1 MGLSQTAWVLIAF
14 ILFFVLV
21 GKKLWSSLTANLD
34 QRKKMIENELNEAKK
49 LREEAQAE
57 LNASLKKQKEINK
70 QVLDIINDAKS
81 TAKQIEADALKKS
94 DIIIKRKEEQAKQKI
109 NNAQVEAINNIKN
122 ISAELSV
129 KSAKVYIQNELDSKI
144 QKALYSD
151 SKQKLKEKM
160 TQIWNL
166 G

>member
-21 GKKLWSSLTANLD
+21 GKKLWSALTTNLD
-34 QRKKMIENELNEAKK
+34 QRRKMIEKELNEAKK

-109 NNAQVEAINNIKN
+109 NNAQIEAINNIKN

-151 SKQKLKEKM
+151 SKQKLKEK
-160 TQIWNL
+160 L
-166 G
+166 

>member
-1 MGLSQTAWVLIAF
+1 MGLSQTAWVSIAF

-21 GKKLWSSLTANLD
+21 GKKLWSALTTNLD

-109 NNAQVEAINNIKN
+109 NNAQVEALNNIKN

-151 SKQKLKEKM
+151 SKQKLKEK
-160 TQIWNL
+160 L
-166 G
+166 

>member
-21 GKKLWSSLTANLD
+21 GKKLWSALTTNLD

-49 LREEAQAE
+49 LREEAQTE

-81 TAKQIEADALKKS
+81 IARKIEADALKKS

-109 NNAQVEAINNIKN
+109 NNAQIEAINSIKN

-129 KSAKVYIQNELDSKI
+129 KSAKIYIQNELDSKL

-151 SKQKLKEKM
+151 SKQKLKEK
-160 TQIWNL
+160 L
-166 G
+166 

>member
-21 GKKLWSSLTANLD
+21 GKKLWSAITTNLD

-81 TAKQIEADALKKS
+81 TAKQIEADAIKKS

-109 NNAQVEAINNIKN
+109 NNAQIEAINNIKN

-151 SKQKLKEKM
+151 SKQKLKEK
-160 TQIWNL
+160 L
-166 G
+166 

>member
-21 GKKLWSSLTANLD
+21 GKKLWSTLTTNLD
-34 QRKKMIENELNEAKK
+34 QRKKKIENELNEAKK

-70 QVLDIINDAKS
+70 QVLDIINDARS
-81 TAKQIEADALKKS
+81 TAKQIEADALQKS

-109 NNAQVEAINNIKN
+109 NNAQIEAINNIKN

-151 SKQKLKEKM
+151 SKQKLKEK
-160 TQIWNL
+160 L
-166 G
+166 

>member
-21 GKKLWSSLTANLD
+21 GKKLWSALTTNLD

-109 NNAQVEAINNIKN
+109 NNAQIEALNSIKN

-129 KSAKVYIQNELDSKI
+129 KCAETYIQNEIDSKI
-144 QKALYSD
+144 QKSLYLE
-151 SKQKLKEKM
+151 SKENLKEK
-160 TQIWNL
+160 L
-166 G
+166 

>member
-21 GKKLWSSLTANLD
+21 GKKLWSALTTNLD

-109 NNAQVEAINNIKN
+109 NNAQVEALNNIKN

-151 SKQKLKEKM
+151 SKEKLKEK
-160 TQIWNL
+160 L
-166 G
+166 

>member
-1 MGLSQTAWVLIAF
+1 MGLSQTTWVLIAF

-21 GKKLWSSLTANLD
+21 GKKLWSALTTNLD

-109 NNAQVEAINNIKN
+109 NNAKVEALNNIKN

-151 SKQKLKEKM
+151 SKQKLKEK
-160 TQIWNL
+160 L
-166 G
+166 

>member
-21 GKKLWSSLTANLD
+21 GKKLWSALTTNLD

-94 DIIIKRKEEQAKQKI
+94 DVIIKRKEEQAKQKI
-109 NNAQVEAINNIKN
+109 NNAQIEALNNIKN

-151 SKQKLKEKM
+151 SKQKLKEK
-160 TQIWNL
+160 L
-166 G
+166 

>member
-14 ILFFVLV
+14 ILFFILV
-21 GKKLWSSLTANLD
+21 GKKLWSALTTNLD

-109 NNAQVEAINNIKN
+109 NNAQVEALNNIKN

-151 SKQKLKEKM
+151 SKQILKEK
-160 TQIWNL
+160 L
-166 G
+166 

>member
-21 GKKLWSSLTANLD
+21 GKKLWTALTTNLD

-109 NNAQVEAINNIKN
+109 NNAQVEALNNIKN

-151 SKQKLKEKM
+151 SKQRLKEK
-160 TQIWNL
+160 L
-166 G
+166 

>member
-21 GKKLWSSLTANLD
+21 GKKLWSAITTNLD

-49 LREEAQAE
+49 LREEAQTE
-57 LNASLKKQKEINK
+57 LNASLKKQKEINQ

-81 TAKQIEADALKKS
+81 AAKQIEADALKKS
-94 DIIIKRKEEQAKQKI
+94 DIIIKRKEEQARQKI
-109 NNAQVEAINNIKN
+109 NNAQIEALNNIKN

-129 KSAKVYIQNELDSKI
+129 KSAKVYIQNELDSNI
-144 QKALYSD
+144 QKAIYSD
-151 SKQKLKEKM
+151 SKQKLKEK
-160 TQIWNL
+160 L
-166 G
+166 

>member
-21 GKKLWSSLTANLD
+21 GKKLWSALTTNLD

-109 NNAQVEAINNIKN
+109 NNAQIEALNNIKN

-151 SKQKLKEKM
+151 SKLKLKEK
-160 TQIWNL
+160 L
-166 G
+166 

>member
-21 GKKLWSSLTANLD
+21 GKKLWSALTTNLD

-109 NNAQVEAINNIKN
+109 NNAQVEALNNIKN

-129 KSAKVYIQNELDSKI
+129 KSAKLYIQNELNSKI

-151 SKQKLKEKM
+151 SKQKLKEK
-160 TQIWNL
+160 L
-166 G
+166 

>member
-21 GKKLWSSLTANLD
+21 GKKLWSALTTNLD

-81 TAKQIEADALKKS
+81 TAKQIEADAIKKS

-109 NNAQVEAINNIKN
+109 NNAQIEALNNIKN

-151 SKQKLKEKM
+151 SKQKLKEK
-160 TQIWNL
+160 L
-166 G
+166 

>member
-14 ILFFVLV
+14 ILFFILV
-21 GKKLWSSLTANLD
+21 GKKLWSALTNSLD
-34 QRKKMIENELNEAKK
+34 ERKKMIESELNEAKK

-70 QVLDIINDAKS
+70 QILGIIDNAKN

-94 DIIIKRKEEQAKQKI
+94 EIIIKRKEEQAKQKI
-109 NNAQVEAINNIKN
+109 NNAQIDAINSIKD

-129 KSAKVYIQNELDSKI
+129 KSAKLYIQNQLDSNI
-144 QKALYSD
+144 QKTLYSE
-151 SKQKLKEKM
+151 SKEKLKEK
-160 TQIWNL
+160 L
-166 G
+166 

>member
-21 GKKLWSSLTANLD
+21 GKKLWSALTTNLD

-57 LNASLKKQKEINK
+57 LNTSLKKQKEINK

-94 DIIIKRKEEQAKQKI
+94 NIIIKRKEEQAKQKI
-109 NNAQVEAINNIKN
+109 NNAQVEALNNIKN
-122 ISAELSV
+122 IIRDAIL
-129 KSAKVYIQNELDSKI
+129 KVNSNTMIPF
-144 QKALYSD
+144 
-151 SKQKLKEKM
+151 
-160 TQIWNL
+160 
-166 G
+166 

>member
-21 GKKLWSSLTANLD
+21 GKKLWSALTTNLD

-70 QVLDIINDAKS
+70 QVLNIINDAKS

-109 NNAQVEAINNIKN
+109 NNAQVEALNNIKN

-151 SKQKLKEKM
+151 SKQKLKEK
-160 TQIWNL
+160 L
-166 G
+166 

>member
-21 GKKLWSSLTANLD
+21 GKKLWSALTTNLD

-109 NNAQVEAINNIKN
+109 NNAQIEAINNIKN
-122 ISAELSV
+122 MSAELSI
-129 KSAKVYIQNELDSKI
+129 KSAKIYIQNELDNKS
-144 QKALYSD
+144 QKSLYSN
-151 SKQKLKEKM
+151 SKEELKAKL
-160 TQIWNL
+160 
-166 G
+166 

>member
-21 GKKLWSSLTANLD
+21 GKKLWSALTTNLD

-57 LNASLKKQKEINK
+57 LNTSLKKQKEINK

-109 NNAQVEAINNIKN
+109 NNAQIEAINNIKN

-151 SKQKLKEKM
+151 SKQKLKEK
-160 TQIWNL
+160 L
-166 G
+166 

>member
-21 GKKLWSSLTANLD
+21 GKKLWSALTTNLD

-109 NNAQVEAINNIKN
+109 NNAQIEAINNIKN
-122 ISAELSV
+122 TSAELSI
-129 KSAKVYIQNELDSKI
+129 KSAKIYIQNELDNKSQKSLHSNSKEEI
-144 QKALYSD
+144 KA
-151 SKQKLKEKM
+151 KL
-160 TQIWNL
+160 
-166 G
+166 

>member
-21 GKKLWSSLTANLD
+21 GKKLWSALTTNLD

-109 NNAQVEAINNIKN
+109 NNAQTEAINYIKN

-151 SKQKLKEKM
+151 SKQKLKEK
-160 TQIWNL
+160 L
-166 G
+166 

>member
-21 GKKLWSSLTANLD
+21 GKKLWSALITNLD
-34 QRKKMIENELNEAKK
+34 QRKKLIENELNEAKK

-94 DIIIKRKEEQAKQKI
+94 DIIIKRKEEQATQTI
-109 NNAQVEAINNIKN
+109 NNAQVEALNNIKN

-129 KSAKVYIQNELDSKI
+129 KSAKLYIQNELDSKI

-151 SKQKLKEKM
+151 SKQKLKEK
-160 TQIWNL
+160 L
-166 G
+166 

>member
-21 GKKLWSSLTANLD
+21 GKKLWSTLTYSLD

-49 LREEAQAE
+49 LREEAQTE

-70 QVLDIINDAKS
+70 QVLEIINDAKN

-94 DIIIKRKEEQAKQKI
+94 DVIIRRKEVQAKQKI
-109 NNAQVEAINNIKN
+109 NNAQIEAINNIKN
-122 ISAELSV
+122 LSAELSI
-129 KSAKVYIQNELDSKI
+129 KSAKVYLQEELDSKI
-144 QKALYSD
+144 QKTLYSE
-151 SKQKLKEKM
+151 SKEKLKEK
-160 TQIWNL
+160 L
-166 G
+166 

>member
-21 GKKLWSSLTANLD
+21 GKKLWSVLTTNLD

-94 DIIIKRKEEQAKQKI
+94 DVIIKRKEEQAKQKI
-109 NNAQVEAINNIKN
+109 NNAQVEALNNIKN

-151 SKQKLKEKM
+151 SKQKLKEK
-160 TQIWNL
+160 L
-166 G
+166 

>member
-1 MGLSQTAWVLIAF
+1 MGLSQTAWVLISF

-21 GKKLWSSLTANLD
+21 VKKLWSALTTNLD

-109 NNAQVEAINNIKN
+109 NNAQVEALNNIKN

-151 SKQKLKEKM
+151 SKQKLKEK
-160 TQIWNL
+160 L
-166 G
+166 

>member
-21 GKKLWSSLTANLD
+21 GKKLWSALTTNLD

-109 NNAQVEAINNIKN
+109 NNAQIEAINNIKN
-122 ISAELSV
+122 IGAELSV

-151 SKQKLKEKM
+151 SKQKLKEK
-160 TQIWNL
+160 L
-166 G
+166 

>member
-21 GKKLWSSLTANLD
+21 GKKLWSALTTNLD

-81 TAKQIEADALKKS
+81 TARQIEADALKKS

-109 NNAQVEAINNIKN
+109 NNAQVEALNNIKN

-151 SKQKLKEKM
+151 SKQKLKEK
-160 TQIWNL
+160 L
-166 G
+166 

>member
-21 GKKLWSSLTANLD
+21 GKKLWSALTTNLD
-34 QRKKMIENELNEAKK
+34 QRKKMIEIELNEAKK

-94 DIIIKRKEEQAKQKI
+94 EIIIKRKEEQAKQKI
-109 NNAQVEAINNIKN
+109 NNAQIEAINNIKN

-151 SKQKLKEKM
+151 SKQKLKEK
-160 TQIWNL
+160 L
-166 G
+166 

>member
-1 MGLSQTAWVLIAF
+1 MGLSQTAWVFIAF

-21 GKKLWSSLTANLD
+21 GKKLWSALTTNLD

-109 NNAQVEAINNIKN
+109 NNAQVEALNNIKN

-144 QKALYSD
+144 QKSLYSD
-151 SKQKLKEKM
+151 SKQKLKEK
-160 TQIWNL
+160 L
-166 G
+166 

>member
-21 GKKLWSSLTANLD
+21 GKKLWSALTTNLD

-81 TAKQIEADALKKS
+81 TAKKIEDDAIQKS

-109 NNAQVEAINNIKN
+109 NNAQIEAINNIKN

-129 KSAKVYIQNELDSKI
+129 KSAKIYIQNELDSKI

-151 SKQKLKEKM
+151 SKQKLKEK
-160 TQIWNL
+160 L
-166 G
+166 

>member
-21 GKKLWSSLTANLD
+21 GKKLWSALTTNLD

-109 NNAQVEAINNIKN
+109 NNAQIEAINNIKN

-151 SKQKLKEKM
+151 SKQNLKEK
-160 TQIWNL
+160 L
-166 G
+166 

>member
-21 GKKLWSSLTANLD
+21 GKKLWSALTTNLD

-109 NNAQVEAINNIKN
+109 NNAQVEAVNNIKN

-151 SKQKLKEKM
+151 SKQKLKEK
-160 TQIWNL
+160 L
-166 G
+166 

>member
-21 GKKLWSSLTANLD
+21 GKKLWSALTANLD
-34 QRKKMIENELNEAKK
+34 QRKKLIEDELNEAKK

-109 NNAQVEAINNIKN
+109 NNAQIEAINNIKN
-122 ISAELSV
+122 ISAELTV

-151 SKQKLKEKM
+151 SKEKLEEK
-160 TQIWNL
+160 L
-166 G
+166 